1 MSHNATGSLNAR
13 LSDSLKSSNVG
24 DAASGNV
31 SRSNIFTAY
40 KCDSGGASLGVNYKI
55 NVEHNHNIDF
65 TSGSNG
71 GDEARPINY
80 TIRIWKRTA

>member
-1 MSHNATGSLNAR
+1 MSNNATGSLNTR
-13 LSDSLKSSNVG
+13 LSDALNTNNVG

-40 KCDSGGASLGVNYKI
+40 KSDSGGATVGVNYKI
-55 NVEHNHNIDF
+55 NVQHTHDIDF

-71 GDEARPINY
+71 GDEARPLNY